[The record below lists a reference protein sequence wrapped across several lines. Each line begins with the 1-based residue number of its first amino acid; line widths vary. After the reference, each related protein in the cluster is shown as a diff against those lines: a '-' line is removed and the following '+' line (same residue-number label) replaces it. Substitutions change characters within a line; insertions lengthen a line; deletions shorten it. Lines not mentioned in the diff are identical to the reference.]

1 MIKTYVVDAFITDRP
16 FSGNPAG
23 VCLLDSWTSESL
35 MQHIA
40 AEMNHSDTA
49 FIVKQ
54 DDGFSIRYFTP
65 TVEVPLCGH
74 ATLAAASV
82 IWHESLVHRSKDII
96 FYAKGGT
103 LKAHQSESNAIS
115 MDFPKA
121 APKTLSQIDDTL
133 LSQLNITTTHVYQS
147 EKDLVYELDSENEVK
162 NFNMDVVKL
171 KAFPYRM
178 HILTAE
184 SEKSDYDFVSRVFA
198 PTAGINEDP
207 ATGIA
212 HCILGPIWAEKLN
225 KTTLKAYQASRR
237 GAVFGISLSDEK
249 VQLTG
254 RIKIMLKGHFYA

>member
-23 VCLLDSWTSESL
+23 ICFLDSWKSESL

-40 AEMNHSDTA
+40 AEMNHSETA

-74 ATLAAASV
+74 ATLATASV

-96 FYAKGGT
+96 FYAKGGS
-103 LKAHQSESNAIS
+103 LKAYQSESNVIS
-115 MDFPKA
+115 IDFPKA
-121 APKTLSQIDDTL
+121 VSRPLSQIDDSL
-133 LSQLNITTTHVYQS
+133 LSQLHITTNSVYQS

-162 NFNMDVVKL
+162 NFNVDVAKL
-171 KAFPYRM
+171 KTLPYRL

-184 SEKSDYDFVSRVFA
+184 SENPDFDFVSRVFA
-198 PTAGINEDP
+198 PTAGIDEDP

-225 KTTLKAYQASRR
+225 KTTLKAYQASQR
-237 GAVFGISLSDEK
+237 GALFGISVSGEK

-254 RIKIMLKGHFYA
+254 TTKIMLKGHFYA